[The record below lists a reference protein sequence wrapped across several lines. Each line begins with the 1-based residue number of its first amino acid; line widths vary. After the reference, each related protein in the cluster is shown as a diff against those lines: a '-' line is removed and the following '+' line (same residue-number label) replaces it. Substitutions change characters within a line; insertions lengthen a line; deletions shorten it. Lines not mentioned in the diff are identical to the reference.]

1 MRQRDIDQENAVLL
15 NKIMSIMKRKNK
27 SIMQARQNI
36 NNLSVSLNQGENQ
49 KKSLNATHCLFPQS
63 KTQSFIDRY
72 FSNIKSNRNKSI
84 KFRIPSRENESPRI
98 YCNQNNESLPLK

>member
-1 MRQRDIDQENAVLL
+1 MMRQRDIDQENAVLL

-63 KTQSFIDRY
+63 KT
-72 FSNIKSNRNKSI
+72 
-84 KFRIPSRENESPRI
+84 
-98 YCNQNNESLPLK
+98 